1 MKTPLVLVLA
11 SLIAPIAFA
20 QEGTKEAPA
29 EQPARKIEAEL
40 TIQGFAVGGADF
52 DGDNGDVGVSNAGAE
67 LSVDIPAGERGT
79 LSLSLGSAWS
89 FYDFGGDAGF
99 GASEPWEDVVLYST
113 GARYSRKVNDEWG
126 WFTGG
131 FVASSGEQDADF
143 SATITGGAY
152 AGASYAPNAKFRIAF
167 GLGYATRLED
177 DGYVIPIINFNWKL
191 ADRWTL
197 STDTEAQG
205 AGIKLAYQAC
215 DSASIFLSGGYLFR
229 EYRLNEDGATPDG
242 VGRDSGIPIAIGTD
256 WSISSQVTLSIR
268 GGMLFAREFEL
279 DDQEGQELQELDAD
293 AAPFLTAALRFSF

>member
-1 MKTPLVLVLA
+1 VKTPLALVLA
-11 SLIAPIAFA
+11 SILAPVAFA
-20 QEGTKEAPA
+20 QEDAKEAPA
-29 EQPARKIEAEL
+29 EKPARQLEAEL
-40 TIQGFAVGGADF
+40 TIQGFAIGGADF
-52 DGDNGDVGVSNAGAE
+52 DGDNGDVSVSNVGAE
-67 LSVDIPAGERGT
+67 LGVDIPAGERGT
-79 LSLSLGSAWS
+79 LSLSIGSTWS

-99 GASEPWEDVVLYST
+99 GASEPWEDVVQYTAGL
-113 GARYSRKVNDEWG
+113 RYSRKINDEWG

-143 SATITGGAY
+143 SATITGAGY
-152 AGASYAPNAKFRIAF
+152 AGASYAASEKFRIAF

-197 STDTEAQG
+197 STDTQAQG

-229 EYRLNEDGATPDG
+229 EYRLSEDGATPDG

-256 WSISSQVTLSIR
+256 WTISPQVTFSVR
-268 GGMLFAREFEL
+268 GGMLFGREFEL
-279 DDQEGQELQELDAD
+279 DDREGQELQELDAD